1 MKHLFFSV
9 SFCICCVVATPA
21 QDRGQSSSSPA
32 QGQAAQA
39 QPAPSVASTADAE
52 VSIIER
58 ELVAL
63 AEAMPE
69 DKYNYAPTN
78 GEFKGVRTFAVQVR
92 HVATVNSIFW
102 STSLNE
108 KSPIE
113 MDKSLNG
120 PESIKTKAEIVQLL
134 KDSFAL
140 GHRAAKSLTADNML
154 EQRQLGPRTMTRLF
168 MVTYAVAHGF
178 DHYGQAV
185 EYLRANGIVPP
196 ASRASSSQ

>member
-1 MKHLFFSV
+1 MKQTRIFLLWAILTF
-9 SFCICCVVATPA
+9 ATTAWCQTAKSGAP
-21 QDRGQSSSSPA
+21 SSSP
-32 QGQAAQA
+32 
-39 QPAPSVASTADAE
+39 QPAPTLASMVDSE
-52 VSIIER
+52 ISGIEQQ
-58 ELVAL
+58 VVDV

-78 GEFKGVRTFAVQVR
+78 GEFKGVRTFAVQVK

-120 PESIKTKAEIVQLL
+120 PESIKTKGEIVQLL

-196 ASRASSSQ
+196 ASRASSQ

>member
-1 MKHLFFSV
+1 MQKAKLMLGAFV
-9 SFCICCVVATPA
+9 VLCCARFVNAQMGPAKTPGDA
-21 QDRGQSSSSPA
+21 LNASLSIVEQDFVPA
-32 QGQAAQA
+32 
-39 QPAPSVASTADAE
+39 
-52 VSIIER
+52 
-58 ELVAL
+58 

-69 DKYNYAPTN
+69 DRYSYAPTN

-120 PESIKTKAEIVQLL
+120 PESVKTKAEIVQLL

-140 GHRAAKSLTADNML
+140 GHRAAKALTTDNML
-154 EQRQLGPRTMTRLF
+154 EQRQLGPRTLTRLF
-168 MVTYAVAHGF
+168 LVTYCVAHGF

-185 EYLRANGIVPP
+185 EYARANGIVPP
-196 ASRASSSQ
+196 ASRGSSQ